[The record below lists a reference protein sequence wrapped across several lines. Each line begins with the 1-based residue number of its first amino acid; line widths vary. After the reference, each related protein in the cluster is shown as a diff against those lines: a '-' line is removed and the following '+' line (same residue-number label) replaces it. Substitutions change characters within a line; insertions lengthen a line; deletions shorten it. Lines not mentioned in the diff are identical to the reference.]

1 MAEQGSFSAAAARL
15 HVSQPPLSTQLKKLE
30 DELGVK
36 LFERNNR
43 GVSLTAAGS
52 AFYDEARAALAR
64 LEHATMRTL
73 QADRGDAGMLSTGFG
88 TIADYGK
95 IGRAHV

>member
-52 AFYDEARAALAR
+52 VFYDEARAALAR
-64 LEHATMRTL
+64 LEHAKMRTR
-73 QADRGDAGMLSTGFG
+73 QAARPEERRVGEECGSTCSCRWSP
-88 TIADYGK
+88 YQ
-95 IGRAHV
+95 